1 MTQDTG
7 RRERGGSLLPEW
19 IKWTAPAAAVVSIA
33 SSAHAVQY
41 LSIPE
46 AQKLAFPSATR
57 FVEAQAGR
65 VWKAQA
71 GDKVVGLF
79 VFDRVIGKHLFIDY
93 AVALGPGGQVQRVE
107 ILQYRESYGGEVRQ
121 GSWLAQF
128 SGKTRGSSLELN
140 RDIRNIS
147 GATLS
152 SLHVTEGVKRILGLY
167 GNSAR

>member
-1 MTQDTG
+1 M
-7 RRERGGSLLPEW
+7 SEW
-19 IKWTAPAAAVVSIA
+19 IKWTAPAAAVVSLT
-33 SSAHAVQY
+33 SSAYAVQY

-57 FVEAQAGR
+57 FVETQAGR

-71 GDKVVGLF
+71 GDRVIGQF

-93 AVALGPGGQVQRVE
+93 AVALGPSGQVQRVE

-128 SGKTRGSSLELN
+128 IGKTRGSSLELN